1 MSIDTNS
8 FITKYIKAVQEQL
21 HFEKEI
27 EKLNEALVEPY
38 EKIKEI
44 EEKYNIAA
52 LVK

>member
-38 EKIKEI
+38 EKKS
-44 EEKYNIAA
+44 KKSKKNII
-52 LVK
+52 LLL

>member
-27 EKLNEALVEPY
+27 EKGGAAYYYITCKKCGKV
-38 EKIKEI
+38 
-44 EEKYNIAA
+44 KY
-52 LVK
+52 LK